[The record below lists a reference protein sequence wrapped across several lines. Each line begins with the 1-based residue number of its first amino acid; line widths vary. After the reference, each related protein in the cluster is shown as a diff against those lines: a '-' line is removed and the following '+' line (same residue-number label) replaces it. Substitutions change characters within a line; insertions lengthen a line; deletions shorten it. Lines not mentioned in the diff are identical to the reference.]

1 MAANNETRIL
11 KNNSVEELRQKTNE
25 VSLNLGD
32 NDLLD
37 SRIGDKVYS
46 YTASAG
52 QTLFDDARFE
62 FKPEESVDN
71 TAGYIILTGSPTIPS
86 GFIAGA
92 SLTQSGGYSATIVS
106 ASSTKILVR
115 NSSGTLNTGSNLV
128 VGSDTIAH
136 ANVVRIVT
144 ESYPKGLLKVTKGGT
159 ELPQSITD
167 PAGFHIPNYR
177 LRVVLTGSPT
187 LPASF
192 TEGATLTQSGGFS
205 GVLLSATSSQLLF
218 KTLTGTFSDTQN
230 LGAPHTDNSNRI
242 VASNISSNTQRD
254 AAFGSAIELNTP
266 ASNSDAIVIK
276 STNLVDAITE
286 LQDDIGNIENLNTNN
301 DTDVVLSINELEL
314 GLRGTSNNLVSQDLS
329 GMTANNVVS
338 AILEHESDIGNVLL
352 LDDDSGYSATDL
364 SAAIVELQAHL
375 GTKANLTTSAKGD
388 LVLAINEVDAN
399 ADASFKLT
407 SGSTQTINSD
417 TNFTTG
423 KTFTFPSG
431 STLDIRQGALLTG
444 SGAGELLYDTA
455 FLTLTPND
463 SSITVNTGMG
473 LEIRRPGSGTDVRLQ
488 FNESVVSSKPDR
500 AWQLQGLNT
509 SAASN
514 TADIVTF
521 YNAQDLIANNAESGI
536 NVTWDSSNQNFDFNV
551 DDPTL
556 TFTSSNFRT
565 SGNFGQATITD
576 LGDTTFALTADK
588 LDLGDNEKVLL
599 GASDDLQIY
608 HNASDSYIDE
618 LGTGSLLVRSN
629 GLGIKLIVQQGGT
642 YYDAVQATAL
652 GVDLRYQGNA
662 KLVTNA
668 GGVLVTGEL
677 ESTTLDVN
685 GAADISGNTVIGGTL
700 QVNGNVTLGN
710 QVSDTVTIT
719 GDLIVQG
726 DETKLNTSTLEV
738 EDTLVLMGT
747 AGSEPT
753 TGGFGLETRL
763 FTGTNVHADAASNVT
778 GSHSIVYNFAT
789 DRWEADGSLILS
801 NATAGAPNI
810 EENGTNKGDLSP
822 DNSLSFNDGTGI
834 NSSVVLNGGASGD
847 YDVKFDLQTATSTEL
862 GGIKIG
868 FTEDGK
874 DYPVEL
880 SSGKAYVNVPWTD
893 TVYSLPV
900 AGSSALGGIKTG
912 YTTSVSQRKYA
923 LALDNDNE
931 AFVNV
936 PWSDT
941 VYSLPLATNTTRGGV
956 ELFSNVDQTVG
967 ANTVTA
973 TTGRTYGIQ
982 LNSDDQMVV
991 NVPWSDTNTT
1001 YANASASPTL
1011 IGTAGLMSGS
1021 DKIKLDGIS
1030 SSANN
1035 YSFIIGRAGNV
1046 NGTQTSPSSGNK
1058 TVTNGQT
1065 VLFTGSS
1072 GIAINRQGF
1081 AIIITN
1087 TAPDT
1092 GTPAILSGG
1101 TDGHTP
1107 TLNSNITAA
1116 EVRAAIGAGT
1126 SSLAI
1131 GGTASTAMAGNTSI
1145 PQGTVT
1151 GVTPGT
1157 GIDVT
1162 ASSTSPTVNIESD
1175 LRGDVS
1181 YIGYDGNN
1189 YIHMGG
1195 ADNIYFYFD
1204 GLQDFRFMD
1213 GGTMHANGN
1222 VIAYSTSISSDE
1234 RLKENIEVIDGA
1246 LQIVSKLDG
1255 VTFDWKKDG
1264 KQSAGLIAQNVE
1276 KVFPRAVEEV
1286 EGLNNEDSY
1295 KTVDYNQIIGLLVES
1310 VKELKAEIEELKKH
1324 K

>member
-565 SGNFGQATITD
+565 SGNFGQATVTN
-576 LGDTTFALTADK
+576 LSNTTFALTANT
-588 LDLGDNEKVLL
+588 LDLGYSEKIRLGGSDEFQLDNDDTNSVISSSDPIKVLTNTFEL
-599 GASDDLQIY
+599 NNQANNANMITAYNGGAVNLFHNNQNKLQTKSD
-608 HNASDSYIDE
+608 
-618 LGTGSLLVRSN
+618 
-629 GLGIKLIVQQGGT
+629 
-642 YYDAVQATAL
+642 
-652 GVDLRYQGNA
+652 GVNI
-662 KLVTNA
+662 
-668 GGVLVTGEL
+668 TGEL
-677 ESTTLDVN
+677 QSDSLDVDGN
-685 GAADISGNTVIGGTL
+685 ADISGNTVIGGTL

-710 QVSDTVTIT
+710 HVSDTVTIT

-810 EENGTNKGDLSP
+810 EEDGTNKGDLSP

>member
-565 SGNFGQATITD
+565 SGNFGQATVTN
-576 LGDTTFALTADK
+576 LSNTTFALTANT
-588 LDLGDNEKVLL
+588 LDLGYSEKIRLGGSDEFQLDNDDTNSVISSSDPIKVLTNTFEL
-599 GASDDLQIY
+599 NNQANNANMITAYNGGAVNLFHNNQNKLQTKSD
-608 HNASDSYIDE
+608 
-618 LGTGSLLVRSN
+618 
-629 GLGIKLIVQQGGT
+629 
-642 YYDAVQATAL
+642 
-652 GVDLRYQGNA
+652 GVNI
-662 KLVTNA
+662 
-668 GGVLVTGEL
+668 TGEL
-677 ESTTLDVN
+677 QSDSLDVDGN
-685 GAADISGNTVIGGTL
+685 ADISGNTVIGGTL

-710 QVSDTVTIT
+710 HVSDTVTIT